1 MRIWIIFICKTANKT
16 LPKRTKQ
23 KKIWRTR
30 PRFQSHQSRGWEDLK
45 IRIIS
50 RIKKI
55 LRPLTGSLQLK
66 FLREVK
72 QMLLQSM
79 RKFQTEKEILSQ
91 RMSFKLKKS
100 NLALINQDL
109 SRASLAPNQTIKLRS
124 KLKYK
129 MKTVWF
135 LSKKF
140 LMLTQMSLTT
150 ANLFAEK
157 F

>member
-1 MRIWIIFICKTANKT
+1 MRIWTICICKTVNKT
-16 LPKRTKQ
+16 LLKRTKW

-30 PRFQSHQSRGWEDLK
+30 LHFQSLQSRGWEDLK
-45 IRIIS
+45 TKIIS

-55 LRPLTGSLQLK
+55 LRPLTESLQLK
-66 FLREVK
+66 FWREVK
-72 QMLLQSM
+72 QMLLQST
-79 RKFQTEKEILSQ
+79 RKFQIEKEISSQ

-100 NLALINQDL
+100 NLALINQNL
-109 SRASLAPNQTIKLRS
+109 SRASLAQNPTIKQRLR
-124 KLKYK
+124 LKFK
-129 MKTVWF
+129 MKTLWF

-140 LMLTQMSLTT
+140 LTLTQMSLTT

>member
-1 MRIWIIFICKTANKT
+1 MRIWIIFICKTVNKT
-16 LPKRTKQ
+16 LLKRTKQ

-30 PRFQSHQSRGWEDLK
+30 PRFQSLQSRGWEDLK

-91 RMSFKLKKS
+91 RMSFKLKKL

-124 KLKYK
+124 KLKCK